1 MDRSRIFAHV
11 KENLQGDGP
20 TDLVLSGGNALIDR
34 KFVGRLIE
42 VLVHDAGDHF
52 EILQQRHLADL
63 GLTEDEAFALG
74 ERNLE
79 GLVDAG
85 TVMAYAHGDGFA
97 IVAGGNHEA
106 SLMLVPSLCTK
117 LAEHVGTPFLLAA
130 APARDL
136 LMVASAES
144 AAGAAELHR
153 LLDRVRYVE
162 VDHALPGDLYRWD
175 GLRWHLVG
183 AAAIGQG

>member
-1 MDRSRIFAHV
+1 MDRSRIFAHI
-11 KENLQGDGP
+11 KESLQGDGP
-20 TDLVLSGGNALIDR
+20 TDLVLSGGDALIDR
-34 KFVGRLIE
+34 DFVGRLIE

-52 EILQQRHLADL
+52 EILQQRHLAEL

-85 TVMAYAHGDGFA
+85 TVMAYPQGDGFA

-106 SLMLVPSLCTK
+106 SLLLVPSLCTK

-162 VDHALPGDLYRWD
+162 VDHPLPGDLYRWD

-183 AAAIGQG
+183 TATIGQG